1 METVVVVGV
10 GYIGLPL
17 AASLANVGYRVIG
30 LDIDQKKVDHLN
42 ATYEPDIYEPGVK
55 ETLLKNKKNI
65 SFTTSYQEAISPADT
80 LFITVGTPVTDANEP
95 DFRYIKSAAENI
107 GKHLKKGQLLILKS
121 TVVIGTTQN
130 YFKDILEKI
139 SGLKAGEDFYL
150 AFCPERTIEGL
161 ALHELYNLPKIVG
174 GINKESSER
183 CKKVVERLGSK
194 VFIVSSPEVAEVCKL
209 IDNIYRSI
217 NIGFANEVGMLC
229 EHLGIN
235 AHEVVNTVNASY
247 NRTNIFTPGL
257 GADGPCLSKDPII
270 FKYSAQKIGSPYIM
284 ADACIDI
291 NLFSTYR
298 FMDMIQQFLEKNA
311 VSNPKIALIGLA
323 FKGFP
328 ETDDIRGSPAL
339 KLFEKLKNITI
350 KNVKHI
356 SFSFYDPIITSFN
369 GTTSSNSLEDAVENA
384 DIILFLTNHR
394 ALMNVDFIS
403 LLKKINID
411 NKKKILIIDCW
422 GNISNYSSAY
432 SDKRVEYFRIGDGTK
447 HE

>member
-1 METVVVVGV
+1 MDDLKNKIAVFGL
-10 GYIGLPL
+10 GYIGLPFT
-17 AASLANVGYRVIG
+17 AALANVGYKVIG
-30 LDIDQKKVDHLN
+30 VDIDKEKVEMLKKGEVM
-42 ATYEPDIYEPGVK
+42 IYEPGLK
-55 ETLLKNKKNI
+55 EILEKHKSKVEY
-65 SFTTSYQEAISPADT
+65 TTDSSYAMEHADT
-80 LFITVGTPVTDANEP
+80 ILVTVGTPVDENEQP
-95 DFRYIKSAAENI
+95 NYNHIDSCIEDI
-107 GKHLKKGQLLILKS
+107 GKNLKKGHLIILKS
-121 TVVIGTTQN
+121 TVVIGTTEE
-130 YFKDILEKI
+130 YVAPLLEKL

-257 GADGPCLSKDPII
+257 GADGPCLTKDPII

-384 DIILFLTNHR
+384 DIILFLTDHR
-394 ALMNVDFIS
+394 ALMNVDF
-403 LLKKINID
+403 
-411 NKKKILIIDCW
+411 
-422 GNISNYSSAY
+422 
-432 SDKRVEYFRIGDGTK
+432 
-447 HE
+447 